1 MPRGGPRTGAGRKPG
16 AVTKKTREIAE
27 KAIEQGITPL
37 DVMLGTMRE
46 LWQKAEQGSVEVN
59 GEGSTAKIMT
69 PLDFRLLAAEVAQ
82 KAAPFVH
89 PKLSNVEAKV
99 TADVTQQTVTQ
110 ADLAEAVKNADQIR
124 DEY

>member
-46 LWQKAEQGSVEVN
+46 LWSKAEK
-59 GEGSTAKIMT
+59 GESGLSGDKIIT
-69 PLDFRLLAAEVAQ
+69 PLDYRLQAADVAQ